1 MSFNL
6 ISAGLG
12 LFVGEVALK
21 LTNTKTI
28 LTCTSYQL
36 WPGKKRDPGHTEGN
50 QPELLANGHMPK
62 WFFSVQ
68 IRSNRWILSG
78 SRLLYFEINIVVAQ
92 IYQPVW
98 KKKSFCFLNA
108 PKIVLA
114 QFKISFSLPK
124 YRPKLPIGLWLVK
137 HYWRLWTPTTR
148 FTGNQLWPGKK
159 KDKAEGNLQQEF
171 IGAIAACQ
179 KDFLCKNST

>member
-28 LTCTSYQL
+28 LTCTGYQL

-62 WFFSVQ
+62 WFFTVQ

-92 IYQPVW
+92 IHQPVW
-98 KKKSFCFLNA
+98 TKKNSFCFLNA

-137 HYWRLWTPTTR
+137 HY
-148 FTGNQLWPGKK
+148 GNQLWPGKK
-159 KDKAEGNLQQEF
+159 
-171 IGAIAACQ
+171 
-179 KDFLCKNST
+179 